1 MIIKSTILID
11 NSNHNY
17 NSNNNNNNS
26 NNNNANNNKNKL
38 KAWEISFALELCVL
52 WVPLAMIM
60 LEILA
65 TCGIVLA
72 MSSTMTLNEVLT
84 TCDIFQG

>member
-1 MIIKSTILID
+1 MIITSTILID

-17 NSNNNNNNS
+17 NNNNNNNS

-38 KAWEISFALELCVL
+38 KASEISFAVWLCVL